1 VSQPVDTLNRSGAE
15 ELVKT
20 IREYWRGR
28 GVKIALR
35 IVEES
40 YSENKRPF
48 YGVRSDLRNGL
59 PRFNHLGDT
68 C

>member
-1 VSQPVDTLNRSGAE
+1 MIAPDTLSRTGAE

-20 IREYWRGR
+20 IRDYWRSK
-28 GVKIALR
+28 GVKIAVR

-40 YSENKRPF
+40 YRENRRAF

-59 PRFNHLGDT
+59 PVAQRIAAE
-68 C
+68 